1 MLFNYSAARLCQR
14 WAINPDWAT
23 QSYTNRRAC
32 VCLSVC
38 TCDCVKAVCSPRALL
53 KVLCV
58 FVWCVHMW
66 ELVLYIN
73 SRAACVCVFIAE
85 VRRFGWESR
94 PVEYGEEGNSRR
106 SGSRESCVCWN
117 IKQKKTMQRE
127 DWALCKLVLGKFL
140 ACETLLDT
148 EARRCV
154 VSLYSKSA
162 NKSFLE
168 RFELET
174 TGDSFHSLKAGKSKE
189 LPVC

>member
-85 VRRFGWESR
+85 VWRFGWESR

-106 SGSRESCVCWN
+106 SVSRESCVCWN
-117 IKQKKTMQRE
+117 IKQKKNHAEGGLSPLQI
-127 DWALCKLVLGKFL
+127 G
-140 ACETLLDT
+140 
-148 EARRCV
+148 
-154 VSLYSKSA
+154 
-162 NKSFLE
+162 
-168 RFELET
+168 
-174 TGDSFHSLKAGKSKE
+174 AGKVPRLWDFTRHRSPA
-189 LPVC
+189 LRCFFIF